1 MELKAGSVPVPV
13 FDTMDAEVSKK
24 WAEFENLSFGDMS
37 AQTLIGAEAHH
48 SSTRQPS
55 QTVDD
60 SQLYQSSPEEA
71 KVSVTVSETD
81 VSHSEVAPLPLNE
94 AKAIKVNTS
103 EALQREVRHNMQAPF

>member
-55 QTVDD
+55 QTVDN
-60 SQLYQSSPEEA
+60 SQLYQSSPEAA
-71 KVSVTVSETD
+71 KLSVNVSETMSRSD
-81 VSHSEVAPLPLNE
+81 IAPPTLNE
-94 AKAIKVNTS
+94 AKAIKANTS
-103 EALQREVRHNMQAPF
+103 EALQKEVRHNMQAPF

>member
-13 FDTMDAEVSKK
+13 FDTMDTEVSKK

-60 SQLYQSSPEEA
+60 SRLYQSSPEA
-71 KVSVTVSETD
+71 TKLSVNVSETD
-81 VSHSEVAPLPLNE
+81 MSCSDVAPPPLNE
-94 AKAIKVNTS
+94 AKAIKVNTN
-103 EALQREVRHNMQAPF
+103 EALQKEVRHSMQAPC

>member
-24 WAEFENLSFGDMS
+24 WAQFENLSFGDMS

-48 SSTRQPS
+48 SSTRQTS

-60 SQLYQSSPEEA
+60 SQPYQSRPEAA
-71 KVSVTVSETD
+71 KLSVNVSETD
-81 VSHSEVAPLPLNE
+81 MSRSDVAPPPLNE
-94 AKAIKVNTS
+94 AKAIKVNTR
-103 EALQREVRHNMQAPF
+103 EALQKEVRHNMQAPF